1 MKSIKNLLMIMM
13 VLIPLYSMGQTRK
26 PVAKTY
32 RVSTHEK
39 RVEYLLESIDSLIMI
54 NHELLK
60 DLETK
65 HSFKNRYELYQ
76 TENIYTFL
84 ELDTQ
89 TGKINQVQ
97 WHHETDKEGTLIIN
111 DDDLSYGIG
120 FGSGSFELYPT
131 KNMYTFILLD
141 KIDGRKWHVQ
151 WGTGG
156 DKSRWIRRIY

>member
-1 MKSIKNLLMIMM
+1 
-13 VLIPLYSMGQTRK
+13 
-26 PVAKTY
+26 
-32 RVSTHEK
+32 
-39 RVEYLLESIDSLIMI
+39 MI

-151 WGTGG
+151 WGIGED
-156 DKSRWIRRIY
+156 DKRWIRRIY